1 MTYQRDPER
10 RRPYM
15 RREDGSWSVLPVMLG
30 LALLLGLGY
39 FLFAADRASGPT
51 TRTSQQTEQ
60 PRTTPT
66 PAPTP
71 PATKP

>member
-1 MTYQRDPER
+1 MTYQRDPKR
-10 RRPYM
+10 RRPQDYV
-15 RREDGSWSVLPVMLG
+15 RREDGSWSLLPVMLG
-30 LALLLGLGY
+30 LLLLLGLGY

-60 PRTTPT
+60 PRTTP
-66 PAPTP
+66 